1 MAKKQNEDWKKH
13 WKNMPEY
20 VQENK
25 EAIKRVAINFESEA
39 AIEEFNKLTGLNITM
54 KTKGIFFPPVDNRKI
69 KYVEEN

>member
-1 MAKKQNEDWKKH
+1 MAKKQNENWKEH